1 MKDSMGTVTDPAA
14 REWAIA
20 DRVIQLRQ
28 WGTDIAFP
36 LPASA
41 ADGQTLGA
49 SGECSLRL
57 DDPSGQI
64 SRIHARLERTTSGWD
79 VRDLA
84 SKNGIQ
90 LDGAYRK
97 VAALEPGTELGLG
110 GIILI
115 AESQQLIELR
125 AFLARL
131 LGWGEARRQ
140 DVDRALRSVRM
151 AATHRATLVLS
162 GNGELA
168 LIAQSLH
175 ARVRGR
181 NKPFILCDPR
191 RRRSNG
197 TVRSVANRE
206 QVGVA
211 LRAALGG
218 SLCFLRHRLPADALD
233 VFDEI
238 REPKVR
244 VQLIVCAQEQEQKR
258 IESFLATPV
267 TIPSLAERAGELDR
281 IISEYANEAA
291 IDLGAAAGID
301 FTRADHEWVRK
312 FSASSLPDIEK
323 GTRRLVAF
331 RVSRNMSDAAT
342 RLRMAPVS
350 LSRWLA
356 RRQLPP
362 VLTHSPMEL
371 SRAQDAAPPRRR
383 GRPARS
389 APT

>member
-28 WGTDIAFP
+28 WGTDIVFP

-57 DDPSGQI
+57 DDASGQI

-90 LDGAYRK
+90 LDGAYR
-97 VAALEPGTELGLG
+97 
-110 GIILI
+110 
-115 AESQQLIELR
+115 
-125 AFLARL
+125 
-131 LGWGEARRQ
+131 
-140 DVDRALRSVRM
+140 
-151 AATHRATLVLS
+151 
-162 GNGELA
+162 
-168 LIAQSLH
+168 
-175 ARVRGR
+175 
-181 NKPFILCDPR
+181 
-191 RRRSNG
+191 
-197 TVRSVANRE
+197 
-206 QVGVA
+206 
-211 LRAALGG
+211 
-218 SLCFLRHRLPADALD
+218 
-233 VFDEI
+233 
-238 REPKVR
+238 
-244 VQLIVCAQEQEQKR
+244 
-258 IESFLATPV
+258 
-267 TIPSLAERAGELDR
+267 
-281 IISEYANEAA
+281 
-291 IDLGAAAGID
+291 
-301 FTRADHEWVRK
+301 TRADHEWVRK

-350 LSRWLA
+350 LSRWLG

-362 VLTHSPMEL
+362 VMEHPSAEQ
-371 SRAQDAAPPRRR
+371 SRTEDAGPPRRR

-389 APT
+389 ARN